1 MGGFAGYPC
10 CTFRGSLSA
19 LDVNDLGADFDLSA
33 PPMLVRLEGR
43 ELLVVP
49 QKSGIAWALDP
60 ERLGRRLG
68 RAHRQARQ
76 CFVGVRP
83 ALILACQVPSERP
96 RAQRQVQAGP

>member
-60 ERLGRRLG
+60 ERLGTVVWGGLTG
-68 RAHRQARQ
+68 RPGN
-76 CFVGVRP
+76 V
-83 ALILACQVPSERP
+83 LLAFGLP
-96 RAQRQVQAGP
+96 